1 MNRGRE
7 RGDDSDVES
16 IAAAEGARAD
26 ETADAEGV
34 EVLELL
40 DELRTIAQ
48 NGVTYAEDPYDRERY
63 ERILDLTS
71 EYYGRTLDAPAE
83 EMRGRLRGEA
93 GYVSAKVGASVAVF
107 DDADRI
113 LLMRRADG
121 GGWALPGGYV
131 DPNESSSEAA
141 VREAREETGLD
152 VEPVEL
158 VGTFDLPAG
167 AGGEPPLRRHRPLPV
182 SRHGR
187 RPAPLPRG
195 HGPRVP
201 RPERNPRGRLV
212 RRQPRVRAP
221 RPGVGAR
228 DPVT

>member
-1 MNRGRE
+1 VNRGRE

-167 AGGEPPLRRHRPLPV
+167 AGGNPHSVVTVLYRCRVTGGDLRLSHEGTDL
-182 SRHGR
+182 
-187 RPAPLPRG
+187 AY
-195 HGPRVP
+195 
-201 RPERNPRGRLV
+201 
-212 RRQPRVRAP
+212 
-221 RPGVGAR
+221 R
-228 DPVT
+228 DPSEIPADDWYVGNRAYALHARESVRETR